1 MHNAGG
7 QTRRCVC
14 FGAQTSNMGQ
24 IAADIFGVTQLLNRI
39 VVTGILVT
47 AFALIISI
55 GIYNRM
61 HPIPRGFAI
70 MLACVIGAFLGDL
83 LTQVS
88 LSDTDQWLRWQW
100 IGIAFMPAGALS
112 LSDDLLQ
119 ATGDTQPLRT
129 FAARAGFIA
138 GAVIFGL
145 VMSTDWVASPGL
157 DATRLPHLAPGLL
170 FYPFSLF
177 YFACLGW
184 ATYNVI
190 EARRRSLTATNKRRM
205 TYFALAFA
213 FPGLGMFPYLLPVGW
228 PALIPLI
235 VPWFVV
241 LLVNMAVGAAIT
253 FMGYTV
259 SYYGASAPDRVIK
272 RRMVKYL
279 IRGPLLAALV
289 ITALVLSSRVERWL
303 DLPGFFL
310 GLIAAATIILT
321 TQLLIVTLQPTID
334 RLIAGED
341 SFEVRRLQQFSERLM
356 TSSDQTQYLENILA
370 AACDLLRARSAF
382 IAAAPPNDGSTRIEP
397 MNITI
402 GSVEPRAGDGQMSL
416 EALRAVLVHEQTEQ
430 ADESADAVDGFA
442 PGRKFIQWQ
451 DYWLTPLRATD
462 TIEVLGVMGLTARAN
477 HDDLNDDEKRGV
489 ALLFEQ
495 AERALEDSLK
505 QRRAFEALERL
516 VPEAEA
522 MQRRLAQTARP
533 GAPTLSDFEN
543 PAAENYDDMT
553 RYVQD
558 ALKDFWGGPKFTD
571 SPLMQLQIVADAMKV
586 ENGNAT
592 KALRRVL
599 SDAIDRLKP
608 ESQRSFTAAEWM
620 LYNILELKI
629 LQGQKVRD
637 VAVKL
642 FMSESDLYRKQKAA
656 FAEVA
661 RVVAEMEREARNRVP
676 G

>member
-1 MHNAGG
+1 
-7 QTRRCVC
+7 
-14 FGAQTSNMGQ
+14 MGQ

-55 GIYNRM
+55 GIYNRK

-70 MLACVIGAFLGDL
+70 MLACIIGAFLGDL

-100 IGIAFMPAGALS
+100 IGIAFMPAAALS
-112 LSDDLLQ
+112 LSDELLQ

-129 FAARAGFIA
+129 FAARAGMVA
-138 GAVIFGL
+138 GVVIFGL
-145 VMSTDWVASPGL
+145 VMLTNLVARPGL
-157 DATRLPHLAPGLL
+157 DAARLPHLEPGFL

-228 PALIPLI
+228 PSLIPLI

-303 DLPGFFL
+303 DLPGFFI
-310 GLIAAATIILT
+310 GLIGAATIILT

-382 IAAAPPNDGSTRIEP
+382 IAAAPPSDGVTRIEP
-397 MNITI
+397 MNVAI
-402 GSVEPRAGDGQMSL
+402 GIVEPLAGDAPISD
-416 EALRAVLVHEQTEQ
+416 EALRAVFAHEHAAGAEQ
-430 ADESADAVDGFA
+430 ANGAEPDANPA
-442 PGRKFIQWQ
+442 LERRFIQWQ
-451 DYWLTPLRATD
+451 DYWLTPLRASETA
-462 TIEVLGVMGLTARAN
+462 EVLGVMGLTARAN
-477 HDDLNDDEKRGV
+477 HDELSDDEKRGV

-516 VPEAEA
+516 VPEADE

-533 GAPTLSDFEN
+533 GAPTLSDFER

-571 SPLMQLQIVADAMKV
+571 SPLMQLQIVADAMKI
-586 ENGNAT
+586 ENGNTT

-608 ESQRSFTAAEWM
+608 DGQRSFTAAEWM

-661 RVVAEMEREARNRVP
+661 RVVADMEREARTR
-676 G
+676 GDS

>member
-1 MHNAGG
+1 
-7 QTRRCVC
+7 
-14 FGAQTSNMGQ
+14 MGQ

-55 GIYNRM
+55 GIYNRK

-70 MLACVIGAFLGDL
+70 MLACTIGAFLGDL

-100 IGIAFMPAGALS
+100 IGIAFMPAAALS
-112 LSDDLLQ
+112 LSDELLQ

-129 FAARAGFIA
+129 FAARAGMVA

-145 VMSTDWVASPGL
+145 VMLTNLVARPGL
-157 DATRLPHLAPGLL
+157 DAVRLPHLEPGFL

-228 PALIPLI
+228 PSLIPLI

-303 DLPGFFL
+303 DLPGFFI
-310 GLIAAATIILT
+310 GLIGAATIILT

-382 IAAAPPNDGSTRIEP
+382 IAAVPPSDGVTRIEP
-397 MNITI
+397 MNVAVGI
-402 GSVEPRAGDGQMSL
+402 VEPLAGDAPISD
-416 EALRAVLVHEQTEQ
+416 EALRAVFAHEHATGAEH
-430 ADESADAVDGFA
+430 ANGAEPDANSALE
-442 PGRKFIQWQ
+442 RRFIQWQ
-451 DYWLTPLRATD
+451 DYWLTPLRASETA
-462 TIEVLGVMGLTARAN
+462 EVLGVMGLTARAN
-477 HDDLNDDEKRGV
+477 HDELSDDEKRGV

-516 VPEAEA
+516 VPEAEE

-533 GAPTLSDFEN
+533 GAPTLSDFER

-571 SPLMQLQIVADAMKV
+571 SPLMQLQIVADAMKI
-586 ENGNAT
+586 ENGNTT

-608 ESQRSFTAAEWM
+608 DGQRSFTAAEWM

-661 RVVAEMEREARNRVP
+661 RVVADMEREARTR
-676 G
+676 GDS